1 MKIGFV
7 VNDIKTEKAGYTTTF
22 LAMEANNTGHDVCYI
37 NVADFEVFS
46 DDTVH
51 ARAYVVPAQK
61 HRSPSKF
68 LKIMQQDVTGSHISI
83 DALDVLMLRNDPSQD
98 VIKRPWARLA
108 GINFGRLAMRHGV
121 ITLNNP
127 DSLALAVN
135 KMYSLFLP
143 ESIRPRTMITRDH
156 DEIIAFQKEEGGT
169 VVLKPLAG
177 SGGRNVFLLRPQDAP
192 NLHQMIEAISDEGY
206 VIAQEFLPDIKYGDT
221 RLFMANGQV
230 LSCDGKYAAIQR
242 IRPGEDIRSNMRIG
256 GRAQHANITDSMLEM
271 AEKIGPRLIKDGMFL
286 VGLDIVGDKLVE
298 INVFSPGGLNIAQ
311 ELTGVNFSRMV
322 IQLLERKVEHVR
334 QHDRNF
340 DNIEIAT
347 Y

>member
-7 VNDIKTEKAGYTTTF
+7 VNDIKTEMAGYTTTH
-22 LAMEANNTGHDVCYI
+22 LAMEANNLGHEVCYI
-37 NVADFEVFS
+37 NVADFEVFP
-46 DDTVH
+46 DDTTH
-51 ARAYVVPAQK
+51 ARAYVVPALK

-68 LKIMQQDVTGSHISI
+68 LKIMQEDVAGSHIAV
-83 DALDVLMLRNDPSQD
+83 DELDVLMLRNDPSLD

-127 DSLALAVN
+127 DSLAQAVN
-135 KMYSLFLP
+135 KMYSLSLP
-143 ESIRPRTMITRDH
+143 KSIRPRTMITRDH
-156 DEIIAFQKEEGGT
+156 NEIIAFQKEEGGT
-169 VVLKPLAG
+169 IVLKPLAG

-192 NLHQMIEAISDEGY
+192 NLHQMIEAISYEGY
-206 VIAQEFLPDIKYGDT
+206 VIAQEFLPAIKYGDT

-230 LSCDGKYAAIQR
+230 LSCHGKYAAIQR
-242 IRPGEDIRSNMRIG
+242 IRPGEDIRSNMTVG
-256 GRAQHANITDSMLEM
+256 GRAQYANITDTMLEM
-271 AEKIGPRLIKDGMFL
+271 AEKIRPRLVQDGMFL

-298 INVFSPGGLNIAQ
+298 INVFSPGGLNTAQ
-311 ELTGVNFSRMV
+311 ELAGVNFCRMI
-322 IQLLERKVEHVR
+322 IQLLERKVGYVR
-334 QHDRNF
+334 QHDHHF